1 MLALVVAATAEEL
14 TAMSNAICGA
24 VQDCKVCP
32 FSDPLLALRSIQNEL
47 VDDVFVS
54 SKIKRIT
61 FIEFIRVARSI
72 RPGLSVTVFSEKE
85 EYETL
90 ARASGADAFLLYP
103 PSQVAVRKALSSAD
117 FGWYS

>member
-14 TAMSNAICGA
+14 TAVSNAICGA
-24 VQDCKVCP
+24 VQDCKVCS
-32 FSDPLLALRSIQNEL
+32 FSDPLLALRSIQNES

-54 SKIKRIT
+54 SNIKRIT
-61 FIEFIRVARSI
+61 FVEFLRISRSI

-90 ARASGADAFLLYP
+90 ARASGADGLLLYP
-103 PSQVAVRKALSSAD
+103 PSQEAVRNALASAD
-117 FGWYS
+117 IG